1 MPYYCSILNSLVGM
15 AAASGSY
22 FTVAEVKPHH
32 GCTDP
37 IGRERVKRYVSELV
51 KKGTGL
57 ISLLEMEFAL
67 EQPEGYTV
75 FGGNCKSKHS
85 DPAVMLVDESQ
96 FTMVGP
102 LGYTLVGDYAQMPFL
117 SDGQEPK
124 SGPMCVADPTAANPV
139 TNRSVGER
147 PYAGAILRHK
157 ATNKEICVLTG
168 TFPHNGFPWLRKF
181 VEDVKGCGGRQ
192 LVIIAD
198 TNANY
203 IPGNT
208 TDSRWFTMERIA
220 ANHSVNWGECSD
232 PGAAQPDPTCCN
244 DTRTLGNADP
254 TWWYDRVASCNGG
267 SVDRFEVEPRYFCEA
282 DEEHRF
288 ITARVWL
295 EESEVRPTMAVAV

>member
-1 MPYYCSILNSLVGM
+1 M